1 MTAPSPG
8 RLRRGRPEADIQRQ
22 IVALLRT
29 VLPMGAIVHHAA
41 NEVGFGGR
49 HARARQAI
57 LTGMGVHA
65 GFSDLIILS
74 GGQVLFLEVKSPRG
88 RLSPAQRVFRDAVQ
102 AQGLAWALVRSP
114 EDTLGAL
121 RVHGFR
127 TRLAGPHLTAR
138 RRPG

>member
-1 MTAPSPG
+1 MTAPSPA

-22 IVALLRT
+22 IVALLHAM
-29 VLPMGAIVHHAA
+29 LPMGAIVHHAA

-74 GGQVLFLEVKSPRG
+74 GGRVLFLEVKSPRG
-88 RLSPAQRVFRDAVQ
+88 RLSPAQRAFRDAVQ
-102 AQGLAWALVRSP
+102 AQGFAWALVRSP
-114 EDTLGAL
+114 ENALGAL
-121 RVHGFR
+121 EAHGFR
-127 TRLAGPHLTAR
+127 TRLAKSR
-138 RRPG
+138 RSG